1 MEQQHHAASVV
12 ASAGADGRSC
22 ASRQAGSRRYGCA
35 LALAAAAAAAAAV
48 SSAYG
53 RAHSDCIAAPG
64 TVADERTAVACTAD
78 ADPGADQCTPVSV
91 VASGA

>member
-35 LALAAAAAAAAAV
+35 LALAAAAAAAAA